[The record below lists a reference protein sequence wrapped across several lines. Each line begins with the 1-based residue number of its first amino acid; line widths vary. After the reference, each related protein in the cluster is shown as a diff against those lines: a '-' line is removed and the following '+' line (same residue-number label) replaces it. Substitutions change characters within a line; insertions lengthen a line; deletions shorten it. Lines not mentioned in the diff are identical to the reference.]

1 MTSELMQNLQRSTD
15 DAVWALA
22 PGASMTL
29 TAHAHG
35 RLIQACEGRLWVTTQ
50 GTSDRAALD
59 VWLTTGQ
66 TLALEPGTDVVLE
79 GWPSAR
85 FRLLVPA
92 MAPEARPHW
101 SDRVVR
107 TLARLRPAGQSPLL
121 AGA

>member
-1 MTSELMQNLQRSTD
+1 MK
-15 DAVWALA
+15 LA
-22 PGASMTL
+22 
-29 TAHAHG
+29 AHAHG
-35 RLIQACEGRLWVTTQ
+35 RLIQACEGRLWATTE
-50 GTSDRAALD
+50 GTHDHAALD
-59 VWLTTGQ
+59 VWLTPGQ

-92 MAPEARPHW
+92 MAPEARPRW

-107 TLARLRPAGQSPLL
+107 ALARLRPPAQSPLL